1 MNDIDNM
8 PSKCQSCPYWE
19 ACEYPYICDDIKPK
33 QHENGNLNA
42 EFAENPQNRP
52 TDELIRKQD
61 AIDALPK
68 LMVTYGDGSY
78 PGDDEKAAYDEALVD
93 AIHELENLPPVQ
105 PDEKLEKCRFEYI
118 NACRIVTNPTPDT
131 TKKDI
136 SDAYAVI
143 KVLQPIFGDVTF

>member
-19 ACEYPYICDDIKPK
+19 ACEYPHICDDMKPK
-33 QHENGNLNA
+33 QNENGNLNV
-42 EFAENPQNRP
+42 EFAKNPQDRL
-52 TDELIRKQD
+52 TDELIWKQD
-61 AIDALPK
+61 AL
-68 LMVTYGDGSY
+68 
-78 PGDDEKAAYDEALVD
+78 D
-93 AIHELENLPPVQ
+93 AIHCDITVTGRQNAELVAATIGAFADRIKALPTIQ
-105 PDEKLEKCRFEYI
+105 PDENLEKCRFEYI
-118 NACRIVTNPTPDT
+118 NACRIVTFPTPDT